1 MSLNITELWTSGELK
16 QKKKIQK
23 LGLPSGIG
31 FDKQND
37 KVRTN
42 RVDALFLSTPLISKG
57 IEELKNGE
65 PIPMNQFSVSVTWTG
80 LNIPK
85 SAALKILQTKKRSSK
100 SLAFFL
106 SKYLFV
112 TANGNISNFLD
123 GLNSILT
130 YKNSK
135 KCSQK

>member
-1 MSLNITELWTSGELK
+1 MPLNITELWTSGELK

-57 IEELKNGE
+57 LDELKNGE

-112 TANGNISNFLD
+112 TPTGKSSNFLED
-123 GLNSILT
+123 M
-130 YKNSK
+130 KNLLFENN
-135 KCSQK
+135 QK

>member
-1 MSLNITELWTSGELK
+1 MSSNITDLWTSGNLK
-16 QKKKIQK
+16 QKNKIQT
-23 LGLPSGIG
+23 LVFPSGIG
-31 FDKQND
+31 YAKQND

-42 RVDALFLSTPLISKG
+42 RVHALFSSIPLISKG

-65 PIPMNQFSVSVTWTG
+65 PIPMNQFSVSVTSTG

-112 TANGNISNFLD
+112 TSTGFKPVTS
-123 GLNSILT
+123 
-130 YKNSK
+130 
-135 KCSQK
+135 